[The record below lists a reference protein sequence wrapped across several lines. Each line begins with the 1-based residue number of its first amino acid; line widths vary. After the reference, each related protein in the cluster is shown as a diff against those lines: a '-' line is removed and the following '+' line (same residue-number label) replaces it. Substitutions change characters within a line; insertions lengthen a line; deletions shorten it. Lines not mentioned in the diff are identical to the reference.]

1 MVPFKQVP
9 PSRRVSELEYAIRD
23 IAVVA
28 NQVKNSGKEV
38 FHLNIGDPVIYDFKT
53 PEYISQALADA
64 TFAGQNYY
72 VDSLGVPE
80 LREEVCRYERSKNAI
95 DITSDD
101 ILITQGVTEGI
112 FFLLAGLLED
122 GDEILVPGPTYPV
135 YLNYAN
141 FFNGIPVEYE
151 LNEENNWEPNIEDIR
166 NNISDK
172 TKAILISSPNNPTGT
187 LYSKKKV
194 KQIIDLAG
202 EFDIPVLS
210 DEIYD
215 QIVFEKQ
222 YTCPATLSSDV
233 PIIGLNG
240 FSKAHLATGWR
251 MGYIYYYDP
260 DNRLTELKKGV
271 EKMARAR
278 LCANSIA
285 QFAAIE
291 ALKNPGTHTKE
302 MVEKLRSRRDYSYK
316 RLRQIEGLRCI
327 NADGAFYLF
336 PKINL
341 EEFSQWDNDKEFTI
355 DLLKETGVCGVYG
368 SGFGEHGKDHIRLT
382 FLPDEETLMQ
392 VYNRIENFLK

>member
-1 MVPFKQVP
+1 MV
-9 PSRRVSELEYAIRD
+9 SRRVKDLEYAIRD

-28 NQVKNSGKEV
+28 NQVKKSGKEV
-38 FHLNIGDPVIYDFKT
+38 FHLNIGDPVIYDFRT
-53 PEYISQALADA
+53 PEYISKALADA

-72 VDSLGVPE
+72 VDSLGVPD
-80 LREEVCRYERSKNAI
+80 LRKEVCKYERKKNDI
-95 DITSDD
+95 DITPED
-101 ILITQGVTEGI
+101 ILITSGVTEGI
-112 FFLLAGLLED
+112 FFLLAGLLEK

-135 YLNYAN
+135 YFNYAR
-141 FFNGIPVEYE
+141 FFDGVPVEYE
-151 LNEENNWEPNIEDIR
+151 LNEHNHWEPNLDDIR
-166 NNISDK
+166 NKINEK
-172 TKAILISSPNNPTGT
+172 TQAILISSPNNPTGT

-260 DNRLTELKKGV
+260 NGQLTDLKNGI

-291 ALKNPGTHTKE
+291 ALKNPGPHTEK
-302 MVEKLRSRRDYSYK
+302 MVKKLRDRRDYSYK
-316 RLRQIEGLRCI
+316 RLRQIEGLHCI

-336 PKINL
+336 PKIEL
-341 EEFSQWDNDKEFTI
+341 KEFPRWSNDKDFTI

-368 SGFGEHGKDHIRLT
+368 SGFGEHGKNHLRLT
-382 FLPDEETLMQ
+382 FLPKEETLKE
-392 VYNRIENFLK
+392 VYNRIEKFLK